1 MTRRSV
7 LIVLPYV
14 NHYRVPLL
22 ASLRSHLGHD
32 GISLSV
38 ASSRP
43 SGRDAERADASAF
56 PGPRLRQLSVRI
68 GRKHVLLR
76 SLPKGWLSSDLVVIE
91 HAAKN
96 LESYVILAL
105 RRATGRRTALWGHGT
120 TITEPRSRG
129 TAAAQKWMIAM
140 AHWYFAYTKGS
151 AHRAASEGMNR
162 DHITVLNNTTDT
174 TELIEQMSHFGRERR
189 DPYTFLYV
197 GGIDSSKRI
206 SRLLA
211 VGARVHSVDSR
222 FKLIIGGR
230 GADERLLTQ
239 IAAPWLDYRGVM
251 NSTQKAHAASEASA
265 MVIAGRVGLAV
276 VDAFA
281 LGLPVITTEWEFH
294 APEFEYLSEENAIV
308 AADSESELAA
318 AVLRFMQSGD
328 LRAKLTAGSRRS
340 ARGLTVED
348 MAVSFEKGILDALH

>member
-1 MTRRSV
+1 MTSRNV

-22 ASLRSHLGHD
+22 GSLRARLSRC

-38 ASSRP
+38 ASARP
-43 SGRDAERADASAF
+43 SGRDAGRADASSF
-56 PGPRLRQLSVRI
+56 TGPRLSQLSLKI
-68 GRKHVLLR
+68 GRKHILLR

-120 TITEPRSRG
+120 TITEPRSRA
-129 TAAAQKWMIAM
+129 TAAAQKWMIGM
-140 AHWYFAYTKGS
+140 ADWYFAYTKGS
-151 AHRAASEGMNR
+151 AYRAVSEGMHR

-174 TELIEQMSHFGRERR
+174 AELIEQMSYFGRDRR
-189 DPYTFLYV
+189 DPCTFLYV

-206 SRLLA
+206 DRLLA

-230 GADERLLTQ
+230 GADEHLLTR
-239 IAAPWLDYRGVM
+239 ASVPWLDYRGVM
-251 NSTQKAHAASEASA
+251 DSAQKAHAASEASA

-281 LGLPVITTEWEFH
+281 MGLPVITTEWEFH
-294 APEFEYLSEENAIV
+294 APEFEYLSDDNAIV

-318 AVLRFMQSGD
+318 AVLKFMRSRS
-328 LRAKLTAGSRRS
+328 LRTKLTAGSRRS

-348 MAVSFEKGILDALH
+348 MADSFEKGILDALR